1 MANIYFRKKNMWKHL
16 SKFSPSLVRLM
27 ARRKVSGKSK
37 VEAISNQE
45 IAITADIPIDRVI
58 EISMAFDWSSIPIG
72 EAQSFCSA
80 CQFDPF
86 SAADRMFFACVV
98 CFRDFFRDL
107 RLRAAHARAAGVPA
121 AAALRPR
128 LGHHAGA
135 PRAAAGA
142 AVQRDRRGHA
152 DYRVARPRCTH

>member
-1 MANIYFRKKNMWKHL
+1 MWKHL

-58 EISMAFDWSSIPIG
+58 EISMAFDWNLIPIG
-72 EAQSFCSA
+72 EAQSFCLA

-86 SAADRMFFACVV
+86 SAADRNRASAYLRSGASFSYLKNHPHWNTFFKP
-98 CFRDFFRDL
+98 L
-107 RLRAAHARAAGVPA
+107 IKH
-121 AAALRPR
+121 
-128 LGHHAGA
+128 
-135 PRAAAGA
+135 
-142 AVQRDRRGHA
+142 VQATERN
-152 DYRVARPRCTH
+152 